1 MEKEQ
6 KVRTPLELHQHQTW
20 LQIWLPLFIGL
31 AVCVS
36 ILVLVILAAVKGS
49 GDIAQLSAISIIL
62 MVIPSLF
69 ILLASIAVV
78 IFIDYWII
86 KGNHVLPG
94 YATIAQQKTAAITT
108 KIQEILLSVSS
119 IFINIHAGL
128 DTFKHFFTRS
138 KKNKA

>member
-6 KVRTPLELHQHQTW
+6 KVKTPLELHQHQTW
-20 LQIWLPLFIGL
+20 LEIWLPLFIGL

-69 ILLASIAVV
+69 ILLASTAII
-78 IFIDYWII
+78 IFVDYWII

-94 YATIAQQKTAAITT
+94 YAAIVQQKTTVITT
-108 KIQEILLSVSS
+108 KIQEILFSISS

-128 DTFKHFFTRS
+128 DTIKHFFSRS